1 MKRKTI
7 TDREREVFALVAQ
20 GLTTKEIAHKLR
32 ISPATVSVHVARVM
46 RTLDARSRSHAVF
59 LLYAPK

>member
-20 GLTTKEIAHKLR
+20 GLSNKEISIALR
-32 ISPATVSVHVARVM
+32 IKPSTVKTHIANVM
-46 RTLDARSRSHAVF
+46 RIMDARSRSHAVY
-59 LLYAPK
+59 LLYAST

>member
-1 MKRKTI
+1 MTRQTI

-20 GLTTKEIAHKLR
+20 GLTTKEIARTLR
-32 ISPATVSVHVARVM
+32 ISPSTVSVHVARVL

-59 LLYAPK
+59 LLYASR

>member
-20 GLTTKEIAHKLR
+20 GLTNKEIAHKLR
-32 ISPATVSVHVARVM
+32 ISPYTVNSLIYRVM
-46 RTLDARSRSHAVF
+46 RTLDARSRSHAVY
-59 LLYAPK
+59 LLYASK